1 MARKRILGLG
11 TALALVLSACAHD
24 SKVAEHW
31 GEAQR
36 ANVAKMIENPNGSGH
51 ADELDGATAEGSMKG
66 FRRSQAERR
75 TPGAAPS
82 IINIGTGGR

>member
-1 MARKRILGLG
+1 MARNRTLGLAL
-11 TALALVLSACAHD
+11 TLALALSACAHD
-24 SKVAEHW
+24 SRVAEHW

-51 ADELDGATAEGSMKG
+51 ADELDGRTAEGSMAV
-66 FRRSQAERR
+66 FRRAQAERR
-75 TPGAAPS
+75 VPGAAPS